1 MPTLF
6 VLPGEAQATIVAYA
20 WVGVVRRRRRTVL
33 LPHLPYLPYRAV
45 RGFAADLAG
54 PGRRVRWQRIAINH
68 WQVIVESDHGVEVY
82 P

>member
-6 VLPGEAQATIVAYA
+6 PWPREARATIVAYA
-20 WVGVVRRRRRTVL
+20 WVGVVRRRRRKIL

-45 RGFAADLAG
+45 RGFAADLSG
-54 PGRRVRWQRIAINH
+54 PGRTVRWQRLAINH
-68 WQVIVESDHGVEVY
+68 WQVIVESATGVEVY